1 MQKERGM
8 DVGIKSFGV
17 YLPYYYM
24 ARETISSAWEAKG
37 PKGKKSIANVDED
50 AVTMAVEAA
59 MGCFRFVGRDEIR
72 SLYFAST
79 TAPYAEKAHSALI
92 SVACDLDNKLVFTSD
107 FAQSTRAGT
116 NALKAACDAVQAGN
130 SQNSMVVASDM
141 RKAYPKSSEELT
153 LGDAAAALVIG
164 SGDVLATIDGSVS
177 VNDEIVDIWRNA
189 GDAYLSV
196 GEGRFV
202 DDKGYLRVMGEI
214 VRATLARYSLEPKD
228 LAKVVFP
235 AASAG
240 NAAKLAKKCKF
251 TTEQVQDTLL
261 GSVGNS
267 GTAQAFLGIIG
278 ALEGAKPGDK
288 ILVADYGS
296 GANAFILTATENI
309 SKIHGHDTIQR
320 FLANRKEFRSYAR
333 YLSFREIASAQPGS
347 PFKLPASAAM
357 TWREQNLNIRLH
369 GSRCSECN
377 ATIFPVNRVCHS
389 CGAKDKYDEFRASD
403 LVTKVNTYSV
413 DKYAGRSDDPVLI
426 QTVSEDSKG
435 THYYTI
441 MTDFNVEDVA
451 VGMDVE
457 FTFRKMHSLGNFP
470 NYYWKF
476 RPLRRERSAKL

>member
-1 MQKERGM
+1 M

-24 ARETISSAWEAKG
+24 DRQTISSAWETKG

-50 AVTMAVEAA
+50 TITMAVEAA
-59 MGCFRFVGRDEIR
+59 MDCFRFANREEIR

-92 SVACDLDNKLVFTSD
+92 SVACDLDNRSVFTSD
-107 FAQSTRAGT
+107 FAQCTRAGT
-116 NALKAACDAVQAGN
+116 NALKAACDAAKVDS
-130 SQNSMVVASDM
+130 SQTSLVVASDM
-141 RKAYPKSSEELT
+141 RKAYPKSSEELN

-164 SGDVLATIDGSVS
+164 SGDVLATIDGTFSM
-177 VNDEIVDIWRNA
+177 NDEIVDIWRNA
-189 GDAYLSV
+189 GDAYISV
-196 GEGRFV
+196 GESRFV
-202 DDKGYLRVMGEI
+202 VDMGYMRVMGET
-214 VRATLARYSLEPKD
+214 VRAILAKYSLKPQD
-228 LAKVVFP
+228 LTKVVFP
-235 AASAG
+235 AASAA
-240 NAAKLAKKCKF
+240 NATKLAKKCGF
-251 TTEQVQDTLL
+251 TPEQLQDTLL

-296 GANAFILTATENI
+296 GANAFILTATKSI
-309 SKIHGHDTIQR
+309 GKIHGYDTIQR
-320 FLANRKEFRSYAR
+320 FLAERKEFCSYAR
-333 YLSFREIASAQPGS
+333 YLSFREIAPAQPGS

-377 ATIFPVNRVCHS
+377 ATIFPVNRVCYS
-389 CGAKDKYDEFRASD
+389 CGAKDKYEEFRASD
-403 LVTKVNTYSV
+403 LVTKVFTYSV

-426 QTVSEDSKG
+426 QTVSEDGKG

-451 VGMDVE
+451 IGMEVE

-470 NYYWKF
+470 NYYWKL
-476 RPLRRERSAKL
+476 RPLRRERRATI

>member
-1 MQKERGM
+1 M
-8 DVGIKSFGV
+8 DVGIKSFGI

-24 ARETISSAWEAKG
+24 AREAISSAWETKG

-50 AVTMAVEAA
+50 VVTMAVEAA
-59 MGCFRFVGRDEIR
+59 MDCFRFVDR
-72 SLYFAST
+72 SDIKSLFFAST

-92 SVACDLDNKLVFTSD
+92 SVACDLENHSVFTSD

-116 NALKAACDAVQAGN
+116 NALMVACDAAKANDGR
-130 SQNSMVVASDM
+130 STLVVASDM

-164 SGDVLATIDGSVS
+164 GGDVLATIDGSLS
-177 VNDEIVDIWRNA
+177 LNDEIVDIWRNA
-189 GDAYLSV
+189 GDAYISQ

-202 DDKGYLRVMGEI
+202 VDKGYMRVMGEI
-214 VRATLARYSLEPKD
+214 VRAILGKYALEPKSI
-228 LAKVVFP
+228 AKVVFP
-235 AASAG
+235 AAGAG
-240 NAAKLAKKCKF
+240 NAAKLAKKCGF
-251 TTEQVQDTLL
+251 APEQVQDTLL

-296 GANAFILTATENI
+296 GANAFILTATKAI
-309 SKIHGHDTIQR
+309 GKIRGFDTIQR
-320 FLANRKEFRSYAR
+320 FLGNRKEFGSYAR
-333 YLSFREIASAQPGS
+333 YLSFREIAPAQPGS

-369 GSRCSECN
+369 GSRCSECG
-377 ATIFPVNRVCHS
+377 ATIFPVNRVCHA
-389 CGAKDKYDEFRASD
+389 CGAKDKYEEFRASD
-403 LVTKVNTYSV
+403 LVTKVFTYSV

-426 QTVSEDSKG
+426 QTVTEDGNG

-441 MTDFNVEDVA
+441 MTDFNVEDVS

-470 NYYWKF
+470 NYYWKL
-476 RPLRRERSAKL
+476 RPLRREKRATI